1 MIKILNK
8 IFFLFFLFFTIRLA
22 LIFFYPADHELK
34 YIVVAENILS
44 GCGVSYSPPNTNDCI
59 PAFGPNGPGYPFFLA
74 LLKFIFDND
83 IFIKVVQIVIYFFSI
98 LFVKEQIF
106 RFTNSFKI
114 SNITFIVLSIS
125 PLTLAWSRHILTETL
140 MISLSLIFI
149 GFVIKSLNAKKFYSL
164 EICLIFI
171 IMTFIR
177 ADSIFFIVPIV
188 YLTFNI
194 HGFEQGLKKVIIF
207 SLIFSIPWIFW
218 TYRNFSNGV
227 SIYPNNSESYETIIK
242 KNFPIGYFKWVNSW
256 TIDQYAVIKATS
268 PIFNDLKKLDYRF
281 KYENIIID
289 NNIYFSSEEK
299 KKTEELLGDLKLY
312 SGKPFPA
319 SIDSQFEYLANLR
332 KTENKIFSYF
342 IKPTKRLINLWFN
355 PYYSHGWPIEVE
367 KKLYD
372 LKVDYQNKNFI
383 EKFFVIKILP
393 IEITLKIILFTW
405 SFLLYLLIVS
415 SFFIKKNQNTELLF
429 KACLYL
435 ILIKSLFF
443 IYTGYFE
450 TRYIS
455 NLIPLIEVLIILVFG
470 KMISDLKDN
479 NKLIKQYLK

>member
-1 MIKILNK
+1 MIKIFNK
-8 IFFLFFLFFTIRLA
+8 FFSLFFLFFTIRLI

-34 YIVVAENILS
+34 YIDIAENILR
-44 GCGVSYSPPNTNDCI
+44 GCGVSYSPPNTDDCI

-74 LLKFIFDND
+74 LLKFVFDND
-83 IFIKVVQIVIYFFSI
+83 IFIKVVQIVIYFFSVF
-98 LFVKEQIF
+98 FVKEQIF

-125 PLTLAWSRHILTETL
+125 PFTLAWSRHILTETL

-177 ADSIFFIVPIV
+177 ADSIFFIVPIA

-194 HGFEQGLKKVIIF
+194 HGFEQGLKKVMVFLI
-207 SLIFSIPWIFW
+207 IFSIPWVFW
-218 TYRNFSNGV
+218 TYRNLSNGA
-227 SIYPNNSESYETIIK
+227 SIIPSTSEGYETITK
-242 KNFPIGYFKWVNSW
+242 KKFPIGYGKWINSW
-256 TIDQYAVIKATS
+256 TVDQYSVIKATS
-268 PIFNDLKKLDYRF
+268 PIFDNIRKLDNRF

-289 NNIYFSSEEK
+289 NIIYF
-299 KKTEELLGDLKLY
+299 
-312 SGKPFPA
+312 SGKPFPI
-319 SIDSQFEYLANLR
+319 SIDSQFEELANLR
-332 KTENKIFSYF
+332 KKENKIFSYF
-342 IKPTKRLINLWFN
+342 IKPTKRLINLWLN
-355 PYYSHGWPIEVE
+355 PYYSHGWPIEIE

-393 IEITLKIILFTW
+393 IEIFLKIILFTW
-405 SFLLYLLIVS
+405 SILLYFFFVI

-429 KACLYL
+429 KVCLYL

-455 NLIPLIEVLIILVFG
+455 SLIPLIEILIILVFSKKINNEG
-470 KMISDLKDN
+470 K
-479 NKLIKQYLK
+479 Y